1 MDGEI
6 EDLET
11 ENISLTE
18 RVELETQKLLEQVT
32 GLEKPL
38 NKQTKLHRE
47 FVDDVVETE
56 RIRLGDFNKERQEFI
71 KENKSLV
78 GQNRQL
84 TKDVLF
90 YKNAY
95 EELAKQPTEAEPT
108 NKQLGKPVL
117 AESQTL
123 VQSTSKSTGSYFSTD
138 CNHKTSQVLTKINE
152 KLFLENKKLKLK
164 VNNLTETNRH
174 LNKKTQQLENTQKK
188 FNNEKLDTEGN
199 IDELAKLVDSANVKN
214 KHIFTPEVLA
224 KLNELSK

>member
-1 MDGEI
+1 M

-18 RVELETQKLLEQVT
+18 RVGDVELENLKLFEQVT
-32 GLEKPL
+32 GLEKAL
-38 NKQTKLHRE
+38 DKQKKLHRN

-95 EELAKQPTEAEPT
+95 EELAKEPTEAKPT
-108 NKQLGKPVL
+108 CKPVL
-117 AESQTL
+117 AEGQTL
-123 VQSTSKSTGSYFSTD
+123 AQSTSKSAASYLSTD
-138 CNHKTSQVLTKINE
+138 CNHKSSKVLTKINE

-164 VNNLTETNRH
+164 VNNLTETNRL
-174 LNKKTQQLENTQKK
+174 LNKKKKQLEDTQKK
-188 FNNEKLDTEGN
+188 FNRKKLETERN
-199 IDELAKLVDSANVKN
+199 IDKLAKLVDSANVKN
-214 KHIFTPEVLA
+214 KHIFTPKVLA